1 MNLVGL
7 FVDGQCR
14 YDGELPFLNE
24 QIWSYPEREQEEDFF
39 DCLQCC
45 VERAVLLRFRVS
57 AQRSLARAC

>member
-24 QIWSYPEREQEEDFF
+24 QIWSYPEREQEEDFSIV
-39 DCLQCC
+39 CN
-45 VERAVLLRFRVS
+45 AASSVLYYYAS
-57 AQRSLARAC
+57 E